1 MLVPIVQSITGQ
13 LQKNYGKEGSE
24 IIVDNCQVSIFGG
37 FAPGSQT
44 VQELSRSLGSQT
56 ILSDSVSKGRESSQT
71 LQMMER
77 PLMTADELK
86 SMPKGSFV
94 VMKTGVH
101 PMRVRLRLF
110 LDWGIRFGEPY
121 QVPEKAQRPVAY
133 AEKKELEAAIL
144 RQNQSVRTE
153 AAAES
158 DAQAGGMTESARER
172 TVEAAADRRAARQ
185 SSHVRGS

>member
-1 MLVPIVQSITGQ
+1 
-13 LQKNYGKEGSE
+13 
-24 IIVDNCQVSIFGG
+24 
-37 FAPGSQT
+37 
-44 VQELSRSLGSQT
+44 
-56 ILSDSVSKGRESSQT
+56 
-71 LQMMER
+71 
-77 PLMTADELK
+77 MTADELK
-86 SMPKGSFV
+86 TMPKGSFV

-110 LDWGIRFGEPY
+110 LDWGIRFGKPY

-158 DAQAGGMTESARER
+158 DAQAGGMTDSAMER

-185 SSHVRGS
+185 GSHVRGS